1 MQIHYS
7 TCFKIGLT
15 VQEIGFIRDVVDIF
29 RRGVDFCRNGKDEQ
43 FYGCVHQLYG
53 MKRCCYHIDIIRNY
67 CPWVE
72 FLEESLLF
80 HKFRL

>member
-1 MQIHYS
+1 
-7 TCFKIGLT
+7 
-15 VQEIGFIRDVVDIF
+15 
-29 RRGVDFCRNGKDEQ
+29 
-43 FYGCVHQLYG
+43 